1 MKFAN
6 QVQSKVTMTDEQNNS
21 YNIAG
26 INGTISSADSVIG
39 GLSAILD
46 IVGWQVNDVVRVVN
60 QDVVDGTEPTEPT
73 LLIGAFNYTTSGY
86 DSYTGFEATITYSGD
101 GTLSAVANKMTTIYE
116 KSGATTLYVKAS
128 NESETF
134 NGTLY
139 ASAGTNSLAKSI
151 PFSKS

>member
-1 MKFAN
+1 MKFSN

-60 QDVVDGTEPTEPT
+60 QDVVEGSSPVDKSEPT
-73 LLIGAFNYTTSGY
+73 LSIGEWSLTQDTVQGAQ
-86 DSYTGFEATITYSGD
+86 APITYNGD
-101 GTLSAVANKMTTIYE
+101 GTLYATSDKLVRIVPGGTPYLFV
-116 KSGATTLYVKAS
+116 GAQS
-128 NESETF
+128 NFS
-134 NGTLY
+134 GTLY
-139 ASAGTNSLAKSI
+139 ATEGNNYLAKSI

>member
-1 MKFAN
+1 MKFSN

-39 GLSAILD
+39 GLSVILD
-46 IVGWQVNDVVRVVN
+46 VVGWQVNDVVRIVN
-60 QDVVDGTEPTEPT
+60 QDVVEGTEPTEPT
-73 LLIGAFNYTTSGY
+73 LSIGSFVYTTSGY
-86 DSYTGFEATITYSGD
+86 DSYTGYEATINYSGD
-101 GTLSAVANKMTTIYE
+101 GTLSAVANKMTAVYD
-116 KSGATTLYVKAS
+116 KNGVKTLYVKTG

>member
-1 MKFAN
+1 MKFSN
-6 QVQSKVTMTDEQNNS
+6 QVQSKVTMTDELNNS

-60 QDVVDGTEPTEPT
+60 QDVVEGTEPTEPT
-73 LLIGAFNYTTSGY
+73 LALSEFTTVGGAGSFVLSQ
-86 DSYTGFEATITYSGD
+86 ITYNGD
-101 GTLSAVANKMTTIYE
+101 GELSVQCSRAAFIDIGDSWKTLKVTMQNGTVA
-116 KSGATTLYVKAS
+116 A
-128 NESETF
+128 F

-151 PFSKS
+151 PFSHS